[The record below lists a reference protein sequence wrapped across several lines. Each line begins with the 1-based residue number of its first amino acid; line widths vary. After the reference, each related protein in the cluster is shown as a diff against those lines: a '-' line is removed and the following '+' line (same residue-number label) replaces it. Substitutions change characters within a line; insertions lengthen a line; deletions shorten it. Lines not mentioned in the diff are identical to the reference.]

1 MREIY
6 FDDFRTYVIQ
16 HMKQI
21 ETIDYELDSIEWF
34 LLRYL
39 RRIVTSIESESGTG
53 RVEGSMRSLVR
64 FYVDNMWLCASGN
77 GVGCRKGSTSSA
89 AHLIWVIRLHYA
101 RSKSSY
107 GKRTHWTIGRIR
119 PR

>member
-6 FDDFRTYVIQ
+6 FGDFRTYVIQ

-64 FYVDNMWLCASGN
+64 FYVDNIDERSELGDQCMKIYDEY
-77 GVGCRKGSTSSA
+77 RKALRHSQT
-89 AHLIWVIRLHYA
+89 
-101 RSKSSY
+101 
-107 GKRTHWTIGRIR
+107 T
-119 PR
+119 